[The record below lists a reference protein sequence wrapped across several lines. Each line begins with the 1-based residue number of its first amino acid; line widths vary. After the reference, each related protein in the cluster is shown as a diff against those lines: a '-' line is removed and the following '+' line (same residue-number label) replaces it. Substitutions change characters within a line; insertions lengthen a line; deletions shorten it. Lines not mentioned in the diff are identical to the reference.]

1 MKRFV
6 MTVALA
12 CVLSVSALAGEVPTG
27 GAPDPPAP
35 EGTTQTTNETSP
47 GEIPISGYAEQISD
61 AALSGLLAVL
71 GLLAV

>member
-6 MTVALA
+6 MTIALA
-12 CVLSVSALAGEVPTG
+12 CVLSSSALAGEIPTS
-27 GAPDPPAP
+27 GAPSPQPG
-35 EGTTQTTNETSP
+35 GTTQATSETSP
-47 GEIPISGYAEQISD
+47 GEVPTGSFAEQVSD